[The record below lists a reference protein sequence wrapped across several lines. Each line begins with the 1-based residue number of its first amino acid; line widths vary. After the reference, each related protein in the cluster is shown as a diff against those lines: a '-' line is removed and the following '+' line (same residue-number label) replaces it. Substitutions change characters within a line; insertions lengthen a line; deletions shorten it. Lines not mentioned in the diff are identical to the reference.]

1 MCLYQWVITNKSHS
15 PLTLCPWWG
24 GEIAIA
30 EMHLYNM
37 CLWTIMIDVDR
48 SSITSCVVYYLTFY
62 IVGLANQ
69 KSICANRKVRKQV
82 QDLSIENT
90 SEHW

>member
-1 MCLYQWVITNKSHS
+1 
-15 PLTLCPWWG
+15 
-24 GEIAIA
+24 
-30 EMHLYNM
+30 
-37 CLWTIMIDVDR
+37 MIDVDR

-90 SEHW
+90 SEH